1 VRIYDDNLSDHSDRS
16 VVCKYTSLLCFNLS
30 VLCVFR
36 SFVCVYDD
44 NLRDHSDRSVV
55 CKYTFL
61 LYIITPLLCVYRY
74 FLCIYVTAC

>member
-1 VRIYDDNLSDHSDRS
+1 VCIYDDNLRDHLDRS
-16 VVCKYTSLLCFNLS
+16 IACKYMSLLCFNSS
-30 VLCVFR
+30 VLCVLR

-61 LYIITPLLCVYRY
+61 LCIITPLLFVHRY
-74 FLCIYVTAC
+74 FLCTCVTAC